1 MLKLL
6 CLAVLLCIGETLSAL
21 PKIVCFRFDDNQ
33 TADIYRK
40 LGDVFRKNNARFSLS
55 LIPLHG
61 QAFNKKWREVICS
74 LEKDGFEIMDHTPS
88 HNTLSFPLE
97 KGEPLRKLSG
107 KSFTDHTSERRVY
120 LKYDPGV
127 SRFSPVFKVKI
138 SGKNKI
144 SGNKLLKVR
153 SLVKI
158 RDRFYYVY
166 TALGNGEF
174 LLRSIWA
181 ENNVVLPDEDNVPA
195 QICYPSFSP
204 APGALEFMIKVSRE
218 KFRQIGLNKMP
229 RVLIQP
235 GGFYPL
241 MGRNALAKVLKEQ
254 GYISSTGIPA
264 GYKGFGDP
272 DIAVSRYAMDWADFN
287 LESMNLEREKTRIA
301 DTVACNRIAIGASH
315 VRVGGK
321 EKLPEYLLLH
331 EKLLRWLAE
340 KNIKVCTQSEASELL
355 ASTKIDRKNNVLP
368 DLACDL
374 DGNGRPDGWFA
385 SGRVK
390 FNKGVVTL
398 CGKGRGLYVRSLC
411 GLPRGKVRL
420 VIDHEKLGRA
430 TVRIKFCNSLKK
442 SCGIWTKNL
451 QSSDRKK
458 DNFEV
463 NIPADC
469 AALDFE
475 IIRNSSSDGKIY
487 QLELRGI

>member
-1 MLKLL
+1 MFKRLF
-6 CLAVLLCIGETLSAL
+6 LAVFLCAGTAVTAL
-21 PKIVCFRFDDNQ
+21 PKVVCFRFDDNQ
-33 TADIYRK
+33 SADIYGK
-40 LGDVFRKNNARFSLS
+40 LGDVFRKNNVRFSMS

-97 KGEPLRKLSG
+97 MSDPLRKLAD
-107 KSFTDHTSERRVY
+107 KSFTDHTSERKVY
-120 LKYDPGV
+120 LKYDYGV

-153 SLVKI
+153 ALVKI

-166 TALGNGEF
+166 SARGKGEF
-174 LLRSIWA
+174 LLRSIWS
-181 ENNVVLPDEDNVPA
+181 EDNVVLPDEENVPA
-195 QICYPSFSP
+195 QICYPAFSP
-204 APGALEFMIKVSRE
+204 VPGALEYMITVSRE
-218 KFRQIGLNKMP
+218 KFRQIVLKKMP
-229 RVLIQP
+229 NILIQP

-287 LESMNLEREKTRIA
+287 LESMNFEREKTKIA
-301 DTVACNRIAIGASH
+301 DTIACNRVAIGASH
-315 VRVGGK
+315 VRIAGK
-321 EKLPEYLLLH
+321 GKLPEYLLLH
-331 EKLLRWLAE
+331 DKLLRWLAE
-340 KNIKVCTQSEASELL
+340 KNIKVCTQSEASEIL
-355 ASTKIDRKNNVLP
+355 ASTKIIRKENVLP

-385 SGRVK
+385 SAGVK
-390 FNKGVVTL
+390 FNKKIITVN
-398 CGKGRGLYVRSLC
+398 GKGRVLFVRSLC

-420 VIDHEKLGRA
+420 VMDCENFGKG
-430 TVRIKFCNSLKK
+430 TVRFRFYNSQKK
-442 SCGIWTKNL
+442 VCGSWTKTF
-451 QSSDRKK
+451 QSTLRKK
-458 DNFEV
+458 WTFEL

-475 IIRNSSSDGKIY
+475 IHKNTPFTGKIY